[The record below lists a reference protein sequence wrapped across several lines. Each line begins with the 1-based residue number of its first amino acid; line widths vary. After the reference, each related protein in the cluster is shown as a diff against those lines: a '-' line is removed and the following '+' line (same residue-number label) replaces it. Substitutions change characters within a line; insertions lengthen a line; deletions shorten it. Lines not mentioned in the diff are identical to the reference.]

1 MAVDFHSKETRLS
14 YTNRDVDPLWEN
26 ILLSRVN
33 IEGSTILDLGCGGGI
48 YTKALA
54 QMGAKRIIGLD
65 YSKEMLRTAR
75 KYCKNELNTEFIW
88 GDAANTEL
96 KNEQFDLILNRA
108 VIHHLTD
115 LPLLF
120 KEIHRLLK
128 PGGIA
133 FIQDRTLE
141 DCLLPG
147 NKNHIRGYFFE
158 AFPNL
163 ITFERERRPLATEVE
178 KFLHNSGFSHINTLT
193 FWETRKHYNSFRCLE
208 QDIKARTG
216 RSILHELSDKELNI
230 LVNYI
235 KRQLN
240 SGNESIHEKDR
251 WTIWTTY
258 KNYTS

>member
-1 MAVDFHSKETRLS
+1 MAVDFHSKAVRLS

-26 ILLSRVN
+26 LLLSHVD
-33 IEGSTILDLGCGGGI
+33 IEGKRVLDLGCGGGI

-54 QMGAKRIIGLD
+54 QMGAKEIVGLD
-65 YSKEMLRTAR
+65 FSKEMLKTAR
-75 KYCKNELNTEFIW
+75 KYCENEPNTSFVW
-88 GDAANTEL
+88 GDAADTGL

-120 KEIHRLLK
+120 DEMHRLLK
-128 PGGIA
+128 PGGMA

-163 ITFERERRPLATEVE
+163 ISFERDRRPLAKDVE
-178 KFLHNSGFSHINTLT
+178 QFLQASGFAEVHSTV
-193 FWETRKHYNSFRCLE
+193 FWETRKHYNSVHCLE
-208 QDIKARTG
+208 EDLKSRTG
-216 RSILHELSDKELNI
+216 RAILHELTDKEMSI
-230 LVNYI
+230 LVGYI
-235 KRQLN
+235 KKQLAYFAD
-240 SGNESIHEKDR
+240 SIHEKDR
-251 WTIWTTY
+251 WTVWTAH
-258 KNYTS
+258 K